1 MPVVLPGPLATIHPM
16 PLEPWV
22 ELLIRTGLTVLAG
35 VLAYLAL
42 RWAAGMAARSI
53 LARDSPDPAALDVSA
68 LERAK
73 RVGTLEALA
82 VRAAGVVIV
91 LVVGLMVLS
100 SVDVDIG
107 PAIAGLGIAGIAI
120 GFGAQTLVKDLLAG
134 IFILA
139 ENQFSRGD
147 VVRIAGVAGAVE
159 DFSLRRTVLRDLD
172 GTVHTVPNGEIA
184 VASNL
189 TRLWGRV
196 NLDVQV
202 AYETDLEQAVGVL
215 NRLGAEMA
223 DDPEWGPR
231 IIEAPTVLRVDEL
244 GESGITLKVLGMVQA
259 AQQWAVAGELRLRIL
274 AAFAESKIEIP
285 YPHRAIVRRN
295 DKAPGQD

>member
-196 NLDVQV
+196 NLDVLV

-285 YPHRAIVRRN
+285 
-295 DKAPGQD
+295 